1 MSDRERWII
10 YPLVIV
16 TLGMYW
22 RDKFMP
28 TEKLM
33 THQLLVLNKND
44 EPVVT
49 INSSD
54 DGGLVRVS
62 RDDGSLDL
70 VLGHKGSSSSL
81 FVETPTD
88 HGSVLHSV
96 VGNLRRFAPNQPD
109 HWLLEIPQLNP
120 TPPKSR
126 GQPQSADH
134 GAEK

>member
-88 HGSVLHSV
+88 HGAVLHPV

-109 HWLLEIPQLNP
+109 H
-120 TPPKSR
+120 
-126 GQPQSADH
+126 
-134 GAEK
+134 